1 MEFNMTF
8 FISVVLFKTADTKY
22 FEVMTSNLT
31 GQNGRFL
38 NDLSI
43 LFCFI
48 FFKPPVKRM
57 FQSTF

>member
-1 MEFNMTF
+1 MEFNMKF

-31 GQNGRFL
+31 GQNRRFL
-38 NDLSI
+38 NDLSV

-48 FFKPPVKRM
+48 FLNH
-57 FQSTF
+57 Q